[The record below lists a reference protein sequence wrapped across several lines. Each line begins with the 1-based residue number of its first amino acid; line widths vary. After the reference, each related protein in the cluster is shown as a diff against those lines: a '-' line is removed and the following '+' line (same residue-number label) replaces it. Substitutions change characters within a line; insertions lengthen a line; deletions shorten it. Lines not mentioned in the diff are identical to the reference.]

1 MSKEKIWNDFC
12 LKNRVFDGAVPLFEE
27 SSGLVQT
34 FQYGKNKRTLLK
46 RSEDMEALVSNEV
59 KRLTDDFEARTNLYE
74 GIIYMMFWKDGES
87 IVPLY
92 IGKSEKLGLNKSD
105 LSTNLTDPRGKFA
118 RWGYNYAYH
127 VGDLS
132 AVVCEGHSPDK
143 GTPKYRQWAEKLF
156 TSYPSSAPALSQSVW
171 FWAKAWKAGETG
183 IWEDFG
189 PTSLT
194 FLEYLLIGVASDL
207 FPEDLLN
214 REGVNRS

>member
-118 RWGYNYAYH
+118 R
-127 VGDLS
+127 
-132 AVVCEGHSPDK
+132 
-143 GTPKYRQWAEKLF
+143 
-156 TSYPSSAPALSQSVW
+156 
-171 FWAKAWKAGETG
+171 
-183 IWEDFG
+183 
-189 PTSLT
+189 
-194 FLEYLLIGVASDL
+194 
-207 FPEDLLN
+207 
-214 REGVNRS
+214 